1 VPITAYSNEG
11 AIRNRLAKLGCTE
24 NSFVALNGITGR
36 TRFFEA
42 MSGKPGKGFSQQDA
56 ERLLEFISRLDELQA
71 SHDVVIDWS
80 KTTRDR
86 IDTALVVLQV
96 NRISQEMGSDRQLEV
111 CI

>member
-1 VPITAYSNEG
+1 VPVTGYSNEG
-11 AIRNRLAKLGCTE
+11 IIRSRLAKLGCTE
-24 NSFVALNGITGR
+24 NSLVAFNNIIGR

-42 MSGKPGKGFSQQDA
+42 MSGKRGKGFSQQDA
-56 ERLLEFISRLDELQA
+56 EKLLEFIGRLEQLQA
-71 SHDVVIDWS
+71 NHDVVIDWS